1 MPARRSSTRGGSD
14 AVLRVQVRRR
24 ARDRPSVQDVRQAAR
39 GGVPEVRWGGAQH
52 HERNASHDGSHA
64 ALRVEGTEVG
74 NGTSVRCPD
83 ITCRACEHT
92 FYEALTSEEPTP
104 PCPKCGSTDVY
115 ERVGMPGADW
125 SNRNYPYYDRGLG
138 CIVRSPGHRKQ
149 ICKERNLIPV
159 DGDWDE
165 DREIAKLEAK
175 DEEPARSTRTTATAS
190 RTIPRS
196 RDTGSHAIKVGSASS
211 HHHT

>member
-1 MPARRSSTRGGSD
+1 MPFYEFKCDGGHVTD
-14 AVLRVQVRRR
+14 LLCKMLEKPREVECRKC
-24 ARDRPSVQDVRQAAR
+24 
-39 GGVPEVRWGGAQH
+39 GGVARSIMSATLPTMGATPH
-52 HERNASHDGSHA
+52 YASKER
-64 ALRVEGTEVG
+64 EVG

-92 FYEALTSEEPTP
+92 FYEALTSEEAAP

-125 SNRNYPYYDRGLG
+125 SNRNYPYFDRGLG

-175 DEEPARSTRTTATAS
+175 DEELRKVYEDYTERLETHPAYRGYRIA
-190 RTIPRS
+190 
-196 RDTGSHAIKVGSASS
+196 RDQGRIG
-211 HHHT
+211 